1 MYSFVAQSLA
11 ESDEI
16 AGSRATLP
24 KQVKSLLQA
33 LFPRF
38 RMNFF
43 LEKSFVSDLTRTE
56 IVVS

>member
-24 KQVKSLLQA
+24 NQVKSLLQA
-33 LFPRF
+33 LFTRI

-43 LEKSFVSDLTRTE
+43 LEKKFRVRFDKN
-56 IVVS
+56 